1 MVTTDI
7 ASMNHDVKLGSGLC
21 VRFGKTSN
29 INLNY
34 HNWEEA
40 LKTCWQRFVSLDQDD
55 SYIEQ
60 YGLRMK

>member
-1 MVTTDI
+1 
-7 ASMNHDVKLGSGLC
+7 MNHDVKLGSGLC

-40 LKTCWQRFVSLDQDD
+40 LKTCWQRFVSLDLDD